1 MNDDTQTNKTQ
12 PRTLMTV
19 LVVGSILTLTIF
31 IAVGSY
37 QLGLERSAA
46 EIHKHRADIAEQQA
60 LLAMQLVEVVNRA
73 KVEEFMSCVQAGRDD
88 CAAKVTPEGV
98 E

>member
-1 MNDDTQTNKTQ
+1 MNTDTQQNETQ
-12 PRTLMTV
+12 PRAIMRAV
-19 LVVGSILTLTIF
+19 LTASGIAFAVIL
-31 IAVGSY
+31 AYGSY

-60 LLAMQLVEVVNRA
+60 LLALQLVHVVDRA
-73 KVEEFMSCVQAGRDD
+73 KAAEFASCVQAGRDD
-88 CAAKVTPEGV
+88 CASKVTPEGV

>member
-1 MNDDTQTNKTQ
+1 MDANQTQ
-12 PRTLMTV
+12 PRPLMTA
-19 LVVGSILTLTIF
+19 LIAGSILTVTIF

-37 QLGLERSAA
+37 QLGAERQAA
-46 EIHKHRADIAEQQA
+46 TIHKHRADIAEQQA
-60 LLAMQLVEVVNRA
+60 LLALQLVEVVNRA

-88 CAAKVTPEGV
+88 CAAIVTPEGV